1 MGRYS
6 RFWRTPVTPVIPSS
20 TVGGEGRNVWHL
32 HPLVSH
38 QRKGP
43 MSNEPTTSGSSDVEV
58 ALAQLLKQAEQART
72 TLLDTD
78 GSSEAEASYLADAAQ
93 ALSTMELELTFAR
106 ATLAAERAD
115 TKPDLE
121 STLTDAA
128 DAARRWIDDA
138 GVQAQLGRMEL
149 QDRVS
154 AISQYLDRAR
164 AEVIRAGERVS
175 DVVGTELGDVRSA
188 TLSSIDGIRDVIV
201 DAGRSIRAAG
211 ESLQE

>member
-1 MGRYS
+1 
-6 RFWRTPVTPVIPSS
+6 
-20 TVGGEGRNVWHL
+20 
-32 HPLVSH
+32 
-38 QRKGP
+38 
-43 MSNEPTTSGSSDVEV
+43 
-58 ALAQLLKQAEQART
+58 
-72 TLLDTD
+72 
-78 GSSEAEASYLADAAQ
+78 
-93 ALSTMELELTFAR
+93 
-106 ATLAAERAD
+106 
-115 TKPDLE
+115 
-121 STLTDAA
+121 
-128 DAARRWIDDA
+128 
-138 GVQAQLGRMEL
+138 MEL

>member
-1 MGRYS
+1 
-6 RFWRTPVTPVIPSS
+6 
-20 TVGGEGRNVWHL
+20 
-32 HPLVSH
+32 
-38 QRKGP
+38 

-154 AISQYLDRAR
+154 AISQDLDRAR